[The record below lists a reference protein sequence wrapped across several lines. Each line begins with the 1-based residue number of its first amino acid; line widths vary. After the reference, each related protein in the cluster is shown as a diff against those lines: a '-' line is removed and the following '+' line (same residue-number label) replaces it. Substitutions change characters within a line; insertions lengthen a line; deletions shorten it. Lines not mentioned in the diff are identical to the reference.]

1 MPDRPVR
8 IAPLTPAEWTP
19 EVREFFEATLGAEKA
34 ATYHMPLTFARHPSL
49 SRAIFEFSRKVQGS
63 AEIPPRLREIIIMRV
78 AWLHKTDYVWGQH
91 NQIMRGLGMG
101 DEHVQAVKAG
111 ADAPVWSADERSVLR
126 VVDELAQTREV
137 TDGAWKALS
146 DHFSSKQILDILAVV
161 GQYSMLALV
170 FNAIGLQLETRFK
183 EFALERS

>member
-1 MPDRPVR
+1 
-8 IAPLTPAEWTP
+8 
-19 EVREFFEATLGAEKA
+19 
-34 ATYHMPLTFARHPSL
+34 
-49 SRAIFEFSRKVQGS
+49 
-63 AEIPPRLREIIIMRV
+63 
-78 AWLHKTDYVWGQH
+78 
-91 NQIMRGLGMG
+91 MRGLGMG